1 MDFLTHA
8 DLTGRI
14 RGLVIMLDEKITIDQ
29 SRSAEELVDAAEFAS
44 ALAELAGSLA
54 EGPTALADD
63 LRTDFD
69 RLSAQVGNH
78 DEVMAVLARCPVEDE
93 AG

>member
-14 RGLVIMLDEKITIDQ
+14 RGLVILLDEQITIDQ
-29 SRSAEELVDAAEFAS
+29 SRRAEELVDGGEFAD
-44 ALAELAGSLA
+44 ALETLAGYLA
-54 EGPTALADD
+54 EGPTPLPGD
-63 LRTDFD
+63 LRVDFE

-78 DEVMAVLARCPVEDE
+78 DVVMATLERCPP
-93 AG
+93 AP

>member
-29 SRSAEELVDAAEFAS
+29 SRRAEDLVDAAEFGP
-44 ALAELAGSLA
+44 ALEMLAGFLA
-54 EGPTALADD
+54 EGPATLPED

-69 RLSAQVGNH
+69 RLSTQVGNH
-78 DEVMAVLARCPVEDE
+78 DTVMALLVRCGVED
-93 AG
+93 